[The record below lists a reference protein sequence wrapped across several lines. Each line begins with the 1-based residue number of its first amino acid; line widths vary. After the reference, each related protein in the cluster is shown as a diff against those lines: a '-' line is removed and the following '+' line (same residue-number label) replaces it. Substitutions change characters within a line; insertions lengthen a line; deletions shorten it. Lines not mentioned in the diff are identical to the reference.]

1 MKHYIST
8 SALLLVLL
16 GACGWSSAEPLPITP
31 FQTANRSPL
40 VQIFGLPS
48 AGSASILATGR
59 GEGGLSLDMASNYAK
74 DGTSHETIILDGEA
88 YRLTLAGRYGIR
100 ERFEAGV
107 ELPMVG
113 HGGGVSDGFI
123 EGWHDFFGLPQG
135 GRKEAPRNR
144 LLYRYA
150 RDGKELLRVDDSS
163 TGIGDLRLTG
173 GYQLYKGD
181 TKDPVA
187 LALRGSL
194 KLPTGSSSKL
204 HGSGST
210 DGALWLT
217 ASNDYPLSI
226 GHLTLFGAGGG
237 MAMTKGDILPDQQ
250 RSFVGFGNLGIGW
263 APADWIAFILEISS
277 HTPFYK
283 GSDLKELSS
292 SSFQL
297 HSGGTLRLSDSLLL
311 DIDVA
316 EDIAVNTAPDVT
328 LHLAIRRLF

>member
-1 MKHYIST
+1 M
-8 SALLLVLL
+8 LLVLL
-16 GACGWSSAEPLPITP
+16 VTGEWSSAEPLPITP

-48 AGSASILATGR
+48 AGSASILGKGG
-59 GEGGLSLDMASNYAK
+59 GEGWLSLEMASNDAK
-74 DGTSHETIILDGEA
+74 DSTSHESLLLDGEA
-88 YRLTLAGRYGIR
+88 YRLTIAGRYGIR

-107 ELPMVG
+107 ELPLVG
-113 HGGGVSDGFI
+113 HGGGVFDGFI

-150 RDGKELLRVDDSS
+150 RDGRELLRVDDSS
-163 TGIGDLRLTG
+163 FGIGDLRLTA
-173 GYQLYKGD
+173 GYQLYKSD
-181 TKDPVA
+181 EPDRLA
-187 LALRGSL
+187 LALRGSI
-194 KLPTGSSSKL
+194 KLPTGNSGSL

-210 DGALWLT
+210 DTALWLT
-217 ASNDYPLSI
+217 TSKDFGLPNS
-226 GHLTLFGAGGG
+226 HLTLFGAGGG
-237 MAMTKGDILPDQQ
+237 IALSRGDVLPDQQ
-250 RSFVGFGNLGIGW
+250 RSVVGFGCLGGGW
-263 APADWIAFILEISS
+263 APADWIAFIFELSS

-292 SSFQL
+292 SSFLL
-297 HSGGTLRLSDSLLL
+297 HTGGTIRLPGSLIL

-328 LHLAIRRLF
+328 FHLTLRRPF